1 MYNLLTAFM
10 DYPRA
15 SMALGTAVAEPIM
28 ALLSVGHRAKL
39 YRTMDLSELPEFWEV
54 MVAWAQPKKQNLR
67 Q

>member
-1 MYNLLTAFM
+1 
-10 DYPRA
+10 
-15 SMALGTAVAEPIM
+15 MALGTAVAEPIM

-54 MVAWAQPKKQNLR
+54 TVAWAQPKKQNLR